1 MPRNVWALLLGC
13 WLVGYPIAAILF
25 ISDSAIHWSEK
36 HPLMALGA
44 LVCWLGPLVAAF
56 LVNRQ
61 SHKLSQ

>member
-44 LVCWLGPLVAAF
+44 LVCWLGPLVAAI

-61 SHKLSQ
+61 SRKLSQ